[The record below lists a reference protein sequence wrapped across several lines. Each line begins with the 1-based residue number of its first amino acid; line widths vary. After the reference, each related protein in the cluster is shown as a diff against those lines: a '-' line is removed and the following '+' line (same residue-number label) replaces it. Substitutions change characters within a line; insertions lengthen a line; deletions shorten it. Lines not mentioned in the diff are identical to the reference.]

1 MHHRSTQGRRAPIRL
16 RRNSRG
22 RHPKGRP
29 DVRPVPLQEGIRRS
43 AAAVRRRA
51 RQRPERARIPRV
63 RGGGAGVHDGSP
75 RPGPD
80 PPLKLGALLEA
91 TKIAVPEGA
100 AAIDIRQIAYDSRKA
115 KEGALFVA
123 IPGFHRDGHG
133 FAKDAVGRGAV
144 AVLAEH
150 AIDVGVPVVVVPEA
164 RAALADIAAEFFDH
178 PTRKLKLAA
187 VTGTDGKTTTVHLV
201 SDVLEASG
209 AKTGFSTTV
218 DFKVADHEWKNDT
231 RQSTQ
236 EAVEV
241 QEFFAELL
249 VAGGTWEYLEAKGEL
264 FAMLAGSTDKGIP
277 KTAVLNGDDRHWRY
291 LADRAEGAKVVT
303 YGIEALCDVQGAIL
317 ASDAAGSR
325 MRITASGQ
333 SVELRLPLVGRFNVH
348 NALAAAAAGLAAGAT
363 LQQARDAL
371 SRARAV
377 RGRME
382 RVESGQ
388 PFSVIVDYAHTP
400 ESFDK
405 VLGLLRP
412 LTKGKLIAVFG
423 SAGERDRAKR
433 PALAEVAAK
442 HADFFVITQED
453 PRLEEPAKILE
464 EIEQGAIGAGK
475 RKGTD
480 YVVIDDRREAVS
492 EAIRRAAPEDT
503 VLLAGKGHEESIIV
517 GEEKRPYDEATA
529 ARDAL
534 KALGFGT

>member
-1 MHHRSTQGRRAPIRL
+1 
-16 RRNSRG
+16 
-22 RHPKGRP
+22 
-29 DVRPVPLQEGIRRS
+29 
-43 AAAVRRRA
+43 
-51 RQRPERARIPRV
+51 
-63 RGGGAGVHDGSP
+63 
-75 RPGPD
+75 
-80 PPLKLGALLEA
+80 LKLGSLLEA
-91 TKIAVPEGA
+91 TKIAVPEA
-100 AAIDIRQIAYDSRKA
+100 AVAIDIRQIAYDSRQT

-123 IPGFHRDGHG
+123 IPGFHRDGHIY
-133 FAKDAVGRGAV
+133 AKDAVGRGAV
-144 AVLAEH
+144 AVVAEH
-150 AIDVGVPVVVVPEA
+150 PIDVRVPVAVVPDA

-178 PTRKLKLAA
+178 PTRKLKIAA

-209 AKTGFSTTV
+209 AKTGFATTV
-218 DFKVADHEWKNDT
+218 DFKVADHEWKNET
-231 RQSTQ
+231 RQTTQ

-241 QEFFAELL
+241 QEFCAELL
-249 VAGGTWEYLEAKGEL
+249 VAGGTWGVLEATSHALALRKLRGTEVDIAVFTNLSPEHLDFHGTLQKYLEAKGEL
-264 FAMLAGSTDKGIP
+264 FAMLAGSTDKGVP
-277 KTAVLNGDDRHWRY
+277 KTAVLNGDDKHWRY
-291 LADRAEGAKVVT
+291 LADRAEGAKIVT

-317 ASDAAGSR
+317 ASDASGSR

-333 SVELRLPLVGRFNVH
+333 SVELTLPLVGRFNVH
-348 NALAAAAAGLAAGAT
+348 NALAAAAAGLAGGAT
-363 LQQARDAL
+363 LQHARDAL
-371 SRARAV
+371 LRARAV

-400 ESFDK
+400 ESLDK

-433 PALAEVAAK
+433 PALAAVAAK
-442 HADFFVITQED
+442 YADLFVITQED
-453 PRLEEPAKILE
+453 PRLEDPAKILE
-464 EIEQGAIGAGK
+464 EIEKGAIDAGK
-475 RKGTD
+475 QRGTD
-480 YVVIDDRREAVS
+480 YLVIDDRHAAVS
-492 EAIRRAAPEDT
+492 EAIGRATADDT

>member
-1 MHHRSTQGRRAPIRL
+1 
-16 RRNSRG
+16 
-22 RHPKGRP
+22 
-29 DVRPVPLQEGIRRS
+29 
-43 AAAVRRRA
+43 
-51 RQRPERARIPRV
+51 
-63 RGGGAGVHDGSP
+63 
-75 RPGPD
+75 
-80 PPLKLGALLEA
+80 LKLGALLDA
-91 TKIAVPEGA
+91 TNIAAPEGA
-100 AAIDIRQIAYDSRKA
+100 GGIDIRQIAYDSRKV
-115 KEGALFVA
+115 KEGALFVTV
-123 IPGFHRDGHG
+123 PGFHRDGHA
-133 FAKDAVGRGAV
+133 FVKDAVDRGAV
-144 AVLAEH
+144 AVIAEH
-150 AIDVGVPVVVVPEA
+150 AIDVRVPVAVVPDA

-218 DFKVADHEWKNDT
+218 DFKVADHEWKNET

-249 VAGGTWEYLEAKGEL
+249 VAGVTWGVLEATSHALALRKLRGTEIDIAVFTNLSPEHLDFHGTLQKYLEAKGEL
-264 FAMLAGSTDKGIP
+264 FAMLATSSDKGVP
-277 KTAVLNGDDRHWRY
+277 KTAVLNGDDKHWRY

-303 YGIEALCDVQGAIL
+303 YGIEALCDVQGTVL

-325 MRITASGQ
+325 MRITAAGQ
-333 SVELRLPLVGRFNVH
+333 SVELTLPLVGRFNVH

-363 LQQARDAL
+363 LQHARDAL
-371 SRARAV
+371 SQARAV

-400 ESFDK
+400 ESLDK

-433 PALAEVAAK
+433 PALAEIAAK
-442 HADFFVITQED
+442 YADLFVITQED
-453 PRLEEPAKILE
+453 PRLEDPLKILE
-464 EIEQGAIGAGK
+464 EIEQGAINAGK
-475 RKGTD
+475 QKGTD
-480 YVVIDDRREAVS
+480 YLVIDDRREAVA

-534 KALGFGT
+534 KTRGFGV